1 MGHEAQRKET
11 HRYDCCNHTSRG
23 VPGQVRH
30 RQTWRK
36 TATTNAPSHSHN
48 VPVKRAHWLHQQR
61 EASGV
66 GVGGY
71 NPYRVSFNSELF
83 HLVTQKH
90 CFLSPRSPSLPHT
103 PCVSPVIS
111 AAGPATPW
119 ASVLLGTGL
128 GVVAWGLLG
137 REASWGWARAGLG
150 RSGGVETAGGLW
162 SRSSGGGTGTAT
174 GGELH
179 ASLFTRSTSMGPLT
193 LFR

>member
-1 MGHEAQRKET
+1 MENCHHQCPFT
-11 HRYDCCNHTSRG
+11 QSQC
-23 VPGQVRH
+23 PL
-30 RQTWRK
+30 
-36 TATTNAPSHSHN
+36 
-48 VPVKRAHWLHQQR
+48 KRAQWLHQRR

-66 GVGGY
+66 GGMVKITSTG
-71 NPYRVSFNSELF
+71 SHS
-83 HLVTQKH
+83 T
-90 CFLSPRSPSLPHT
+90 LSISSCHKEILLLGSLNPSLPHT
-103 PCVSPVIS
+103 HCASPGIS

-137 REASWGWARAGLG
+137 REASWGWAREGLG
-150 RSGGVETAGGLW
+150 RSGGVETAGGFW

-193 LFR
+193 LFK